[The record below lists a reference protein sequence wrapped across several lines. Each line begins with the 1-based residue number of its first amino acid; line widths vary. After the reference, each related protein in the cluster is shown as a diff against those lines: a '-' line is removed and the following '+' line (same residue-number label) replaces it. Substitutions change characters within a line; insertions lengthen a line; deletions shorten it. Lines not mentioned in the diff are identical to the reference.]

1 MSVIDEMD
9 IVLNKMKKELESSDT
24 VDERLLQDYMG
35 GLKIKLQLLQAEE
48 TKLKFDEEKE
58 LREKELQI
66 REKELENSGKITP
79 SQIFAFA
86 GDLLKTGLMFIG
98 YSALVNYQNNFELKD
113 SYSFTGSKNLGRAL
127 SNTWLP
133 RN

>member
-1 MSVIDEMD
+1 MSVIDELD
-9 IVLNKMKKELESSDT
+9 IVLNKMKEELESSDT

-79 SQIFAFA
+79 SQIFAFG
-86 GDLLKTGLMFIG
+86 GDLLKTAVAFVCYG
-98 YSALVNYQNNFELKD
+98 ALLTRQNYFEHDD
-113 SYSFTGSKNLGRAL
+113 SYSLSGSKDLGRQFHTL
-127 SNTWLP
+127 LP
-133 RN
+133 RR